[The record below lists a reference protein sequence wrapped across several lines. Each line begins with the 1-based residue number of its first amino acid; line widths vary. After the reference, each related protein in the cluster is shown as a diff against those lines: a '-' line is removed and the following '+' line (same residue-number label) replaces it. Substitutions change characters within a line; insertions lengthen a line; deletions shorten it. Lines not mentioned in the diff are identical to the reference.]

1 MTAPIEPLRRRQTV
15 FVASIKFLRS
25 LWLLSSHDLLCLNER
40 CKEYFIR
47 YWNQYQGLASPSADT
62 TFHQY
67 IEHHVQ
73 NGMKHVPIDA
83 RRQIDSI
90 LQEIASLFGGAC

>member
-1 MTAPIEPLRRRQTV
+1 MRDFGNPITK
-15 FVASIKFLRS
+15 ANHC
-25 LWLLSSHDLLCLNER
+25 LLILFNHGHDGDCHGLDNGLDER

-67 IEHHVQ
+67 TEHHVQ

-90 LQEIASLFGGAC
+90 LQEIAAQLFGGAC

>member
-1 MTAPIEPLRRRQTV
+1 MSRGCIFSNCMRDFGNPITK
-15 FVASIKFLRS
+15 AKHY
-25 LWLLSSHDLLCLNER
+25 LLILFNHGHDGDCHGLDNGLDER

-47 YWNQYQGLASPSADT
+47 YWNPYQGLASPSADT

-73 NGMKHVPIDA
+73 NGMKHD
-83 RRQIDSI
+83 
-90 LQEIASLFGGAC
+90 